1 VWESLKEECFIQ
13 EVAPPRVILGDWA
26 PGLVYSVPDAFPDAQ
41 LQGCD
46 WHAVQAMMKWFR
58 QHGYVS
64 TEIDGH
70 MTEDTPP
77 VYIDG
82 LAWEY
87 VKSMI
92 VIART
97 LWKT

>member
-1 VWESLKEECFIQ
+1 MWESLKEECFIP
-13 EVAPPRVILGDWA
+13 EVAPTRVILGDSA

-58 QHGYVS
+58 QHGHVS

-87 VKSMI
+87 IKSMI